1 MNDIFEN
8 LKGKE
13 IFPLRPKR
21 KLLLLKLQVDLKI
34 RITDGFQ
41 LKYLLSDVLC

>member
-13 IFPLRPKR
+13 IFLLRPKR
-21 KLLLLKLQVDLKI
+21 KPLLLKLQVDLKI
-34 RITDGFQ
+34 RITDEFQ

>member
-13 IFPLRPKR
+13 IFPLRTKR

-34 RITDGFQ
+34 RITDGI
-41 LKYLLSDVLC
+41 L